1 MDWKAALSKFN
12 LKPDIK
18 TKGGRWLVML
28 AVGLICLILAW
39 PSGRKQSENGQ
50 NGYNLGQTSENG
62 NAGWNSG
69 MGAQSQTGAS
79 FLGSGSDGSGS
90 SDTGSSYE
98 TQLEIRLKQLL
109 SQVDGVGQVEVMIV
123 LKESEEKVWRTDTTT
138 SISSTQETDQG
149 GGTRKIENSEQSE
162 DTILSGSSG
171 QGTPILE
178 KEIRPQI
185 GGVVV
190 SAQGG
195 GNPKVQAEITEA
207 VEALFDVPSHKIK
220 VLKMVNGS

>member
-1 MDWKAALSKFN
+1 MDWKAALLKFN
-12 LKPDIK
+12 LKPDIR
-18 TKGGRWLVML
+18 TRSGRWLVML

-39 PSGRKQSENGQ
+39 PSGRKTSENGQ
-50 NGYNLGQTSENG
+50 DESGPGQNSQSE
-62 NAGWNSG
+62 STD
-69 MGAQSQTGAS
+69 MG
-79 FLGSGSDGSGS
+79 D
-90 SDTGSSYE
+90 SYE
-98 TQLEIRLKQLL
+98 TQLETRLKQLL
-109 SQVDGVGQVEVMIV
+109 SQVDGVGQAEVMIV
-123 LKESEEKVWRTDTTT
+123 LSESEEKIWRTDITT

-149 GGTRKIENSEQSE
+149 AGTRKIESSEQSE

-171 QGTPILE
+171 QGVPILE
-178 KEIRPQI
+178 KEIRPRI
-185 GGVVV
+185 AGVVV

>member
-12 LKPDIK
+12 FKPDIK

-39 PSGRKQSENGQ
+39 PSGKKQSENGQ
-50 NGYNLGQTSENG
+50 NGYSSGLSGQSSSG
-62 NAGWNSG
+62 GWNVGAERDSQSG
-69 MGAQSQTGAS
+69 QILSNYGY
-79 FLGSGSDGSGS
+79 D
-90 SDTGSSYE
+90 SDTESSYE
-98 TQLEIRLKQLL
+98 TQLETRLKQLL

-149 GGTRKIENSEQSE
+149 GGTRKIESSEQSE

-195 GNPKVQAEITEA
+195 GNPKVQAEITAA

>member
-1 MDWKAALSKFN
+1 MDWKAALLKFN
-12 LKPDIK
+12 LKPDIR
-18 TKGGRWLVML
+18 TRGGRWLMML

-39 PSGRKQSENGQ
+39 PSGRKTSENGQ
-50 NGYNLGQTSENG
+50 NESSPGQNSQSE
-62 NAGWNSG
+62 STD
-69 MGAQSQTGAS
+69 MG
-79 FLGSGSDGSGS
+79 D
-90 SDTGSSYE
+90 SYE
-98 TQLEIRLKQLL
+98 TQLETRLKQLL
-109 SQVDGVGQVEVMIV
+109 SQVDGVGQAEVMIV
-123 LKESEEKVWRTDTTT
+123 LKESEEKIWRTDITT

-149 GGTRKIENSEQSE
+149 GGTRKIESSEQSE

-171 QGTPILE
+171 QGAPILE
-178 KEIRPQI
+178 KEIRPRI
-185 GGVVV
+185 AGVVV

>member
-1 MDWKAALSKFN
+1 MDWKAALLKFN
-12 LKPDIK
+12 LKPDIR
-18 TKGGRWLVML
+18 TRSGRWLVML

-39 PSGRKQSENGQ
+39 PSGRKTSENGQ
-50 NGYNLGQTSENG
+50 DESSSGQNSQSE
-62 NAGWNSG
+62 STD
-69 MGAQSQTGAS
+69 MG
-79 FLGSGSDGSGS
+79 D
-90 SDTGSSYE
+90 SYE
-98 TQLEIRLKQLL
+98 TQLETRLKQLL
-109 SQVDGVGQVEVMIV
+109 SQVDGVGQAEVMIV
-123 LKESEEKVWRTDTTT
+123 LKESEEKIWRTDITT

-149 GGTRKIENSEQSE
+149 GGTLKIESSEQSE

-171 QGTPILE
+171 QGVPILE
-178 KEIRPQI
+178 KEIRPRI
-185 GGVVV
+185 AGVVV